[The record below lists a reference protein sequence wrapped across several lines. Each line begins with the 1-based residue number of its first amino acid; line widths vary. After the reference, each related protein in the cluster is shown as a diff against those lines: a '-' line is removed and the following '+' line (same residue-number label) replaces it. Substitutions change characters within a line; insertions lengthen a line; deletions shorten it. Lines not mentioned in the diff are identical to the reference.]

1 MEPPIVFVS
10 VEYGLAY
17 GRAVARGV
25 LDTARVTYGWSL
37 SLPHPSQLLTE
48 IERMGPAGV
57 IVQAVDHQA
66 VELLTRRNIPA
77 VNVADNTA
85 DHPFPC
91 VFSDHLDIGARAA
104 EHLLSRGLRHFAFC
118 GPQEDWY
125 SNQRRLGFEKALRQS
140 GVETSLSLL
149 QPANQGLYYPD
160 LLPWLAGLPRPV
172 GVLVANDHW
181 ATVVVEGALQQHLR
195 VPEDIAVVGVDNDE
209 LLCESAL
216 VPVSSVAID
225 GKRVGRVA
233 AEILARMLAG
243 ERDIPRLTRVPP
255 LDVVA
260 RQSTDLLAIDDGII
274 IDALRYI
281 RQHVGEPITV
291 ESILDHM
298 TISRRQLE
306 KRFQQVL
313 GRSPASEIRRIRVER
328 ARELIQASDR
338 PLSEI
343 ARLSGFNDVSILGKA
358 FRREV
363 GLTPSEYR
371 LRHSSRT

>member
-25 LDTARVTYGWSL
+25 LDVARPTYGWSL
-37 SLPHPSQLLTE
+37 SLPHPSQLLAE
-48 IERMGPAGV
+48 IERMNPAGA
-57 IVQAVDHQA
+57 IIQAVDHAA
-66 VELLTRRNIPA
+66 VELLTGRGIAA

-91 VFSDHLDIGARAA
+91 VFSDHLAIGARAA
-104 EHLLSRGLRHFAFC
+104 EHMLARGLRRFAFC
-118 GPQEDWY
+118 GPREDWY
-125 SNQRRLGFEKALRQS
+125 GNQRRLGFEQALRRA
-140 GVETSLSLL
+140 GACAPLAVL
-149 QPANQGLYYPD
+149 QPANQGLYFNE
-160 LLPWLAGLPRPV
+160 LLPWLASLPRPV
-172 GVLVANDHW
+172 GMLVANDHW
-181 ATVVVEGALQQHLR
+181 ATVVVEGARHQRLR
-195 VPEDIAVVGVDNDE
+195 VPEDIAIVGVDNDE

-216 VPVSSVAID
+216 VPVSSVAVD

-233 AEILARMLAG
+233 AELLARLLAG
-243 ERDIPRLTRVPP
+243 DRDVPRLTRVPP

-260 RQSTDLLAIDDGII
+260 RQSTDLLAVE
-274 IDALRYI
+274 DAAIVEAIRYI
-281 RQHVGEPITV
+281 RQHVAEPITV

-306 KRFQQVL
+306 KRFRQVL
-313 GRSPASEIRRIRVER
+313 GRSPASEIRRLRVER
-328 ARELIQASDR
+328 ARELMMGSDR

-358 FRREV
+358 FRRET
-363 GLTPSEYR
+363 GLTPSAYR
-371 LRHSSRT
+371 LRHSGRA